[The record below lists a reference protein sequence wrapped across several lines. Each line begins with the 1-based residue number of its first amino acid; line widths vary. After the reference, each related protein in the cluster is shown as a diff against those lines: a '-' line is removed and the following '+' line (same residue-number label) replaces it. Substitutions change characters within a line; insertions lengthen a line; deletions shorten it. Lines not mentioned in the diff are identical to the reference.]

1 MKTEIKPITQIQPQ
15 DTAKIALGVKDIDEL
30 LCGGF
35 SKGQVVMLAGQPGC
49 GKSTLVTQIS
59 SALSTQGHKVLY
71 VSGEESLPQIRT
83 RADRLNAVNDNIICA
98 EATTLETI
106 IQTANSYQPAFMV
119 VDSLQMIHSAM
130 LRQAPASPTQMR
142 FCLDKLID
150 YAKTNGIVMLVIGH
164 STKTGII
171 AGLLA
176 LQHMVD
182 TVLFMTTDITNVRK
196 IQVYKNRY
204 GEANVATELT
214 MGKNGFR
221 EFGYLK
227 PASIPVSIPT
237 AQFLNQTLQT
247 TEKNV
252 STIRTIF
259 QIVSTVLI
267 AFSAVTYGIIYY
279 FIRVGISLPGILTAN
294 YSRGKRRY

>member
-1 MKTEIKPITQIQPQ
+1 MKTQSKPITQIEPQ
-15 DTAKIALGVKDIDEL
+15 DTHKISVGVTEIDEL
-30 LCGGF
+30 LAGGLT
-35 SKGQVVMLAGQPGC
+35 KGQVIMLAGQPGC

-59 SALSTQGHKVLY
+59 KALSIQGNKVLY
-71 VSGEESLPQIRT
+71 VSGEESLPQIRS

-98 EATTLETI
+98 EAVGLEQI
-106 IQTANSYQPAFMV
+106 IQTANYYKPVFMV

-130 LRQAPASPTQMR
+130 LKQAPSSPTQMR

-150 YAKTNGIVMLVIGH
+150 YAKTNGIIMLVIGH

-196 IQVYKNRY
+196 LQVYKNRY

-214 MGKNGFR
+214 MDTSGFR
-221 EFGYLK
+221 EFNHIK
-227 PASIPVSIPT
+227 PTTIPISIPA
-237 AQFLNQTLQT
+237 AQYINQNLQAAG
-247 TEKNV
+247 K
-252 STIRTIF
+252 
-259 QIVSTVLI
+259 QINIYKMVYDITSAVLI
-267 AFSAVTYGIIYY
+267 ATLGVTYGVAVYLL
-279 FIRVGISLPGILTAN
+279 RVGVALPGIIFAKP
-294 YSRGKRRY
+294 SRGRKR